1 MMPHQTQISSELHRT
16 SKLSPIEKPA
26 CKRTRESPHKERA
39 EQNKKQKNPTHHDR
53 VATSKTK
60 TLELEP
66 PKNVKTNPTKLKPKS
81 PKTKQPTIKTYW
93 LSNPTPSQPDINNTN
108 RFQILDNED
117 LNPTEVHNEKENTE
131 SMKSH
136 KPPPIFVQ
144 NVENINILSK
154 ALSTLED
161 NAYQLRVIN
170 NTEIKIQPTESRDYT
185 TIIKIL
191 NAKETQYYT

>member
-1 MMPHQTQISSELHRT
+1 
-16 SKLSPIEKPA
+16 
-26 CKRTRESPHKERA
+26 
-39 EQNKKQKNPTHHDR
+39 
-53 VATSKTK
+53 
-60 TLELEP
+60 
-66 PKNVKTNPTKLKPKS
+66 
-81 PKTKQPTIKTYW
+81 
-93 LSNPTPSQPDINNTN
+93 
-108 RFQILDNED
+108 
-117 LNPTEVHNEKENTE
+117 
-131 SMKSH
+131 MKSH